1 MVQVQSYIDHKT
13 ARTNMVHGLLRPNQV
28 VEEHI
33 VEAIL
38 TTPREK
44 FLPKDVQN
52 ISYIDTDLALG
63 EGRFLMS
70 PLTFARLVQASMIR
84 DDDVVLD
91 IGCGMG
97 YSSAILGKLA
107 SSVIG
112 IDEKV
117 DFLSSATEELS
128 KLEILNCIFHYA
140 HLTDGFSKGAPYS
153 LIFLEGA
160 VDFVPENIL
169 NQLTEKGR
177 LLTIVTVNAYKSVAR
192 LYQRIGKNFAHRD
205 LFDVSAK
212 PLHGFQQIKG
222 FAL

>member
-1 MVQVQSYIDHKT
+1 MVQVQSYIDQKT
-13 ARTNMVHGLLRPNQV
+13 ARINMIHGLLRPNQV
-28 VEEHI
+28 VDERI

-38 TTPREK
+38 SIPREK

-52 ISYIDTDLALG
+52 IAYIDTDLALG

-70 PLTFARLVQASMIR
+70 PLSFSRLVQASMIQ

-97 YSSAILGKLA
+97 YSTAILGKLA

-112 IDEKV
+112 IDENPE
-117 DFLSSATEELS
+117 FLSHATEELS
-128 KLEILNCIFHYA
+128 RLEILNCIFHYA
-140 HLTDGFSKGAPYS
+140 SLKDGFPKGAPYS

-169 NQLTEKGR
+169 NQLVEKGR
-177 LLTIVTVNAYKSVAR
+177 LLAIVSINKHQAIAR
-192 LYQRIGKNFAHRD
+192 LYQRIGQHFAHRD
-205 LFDVSAK
+205 LFDVYTK
-212 PLHGFQQIKG
+212 PLHGFQQLKG
-222 FAL
+222 FTF